1 MEYIESNF
9 GYLKGTKIEK
19 YYDHLIKAEFL
30 CEYYPIVTKIIVR
43 KVIEM
48 LLRDI
53 AQDSGMD
60 MNLSAL
66 TLLNSI
72 KLKSNIS
79 FSEEIYNSIEIILL
93 TDMRTFQKEIEIERY
108 LNINRNF
115 KDSSKGSI
123 LLFEGKRKFDARYK
137 EFKF

>member
-43 KVIEM
+43 KVMEM

-60 MNLSAL
+60 MNVSAL
-66 TLLNSI
+66 TLLNGI

-79 FSEEIYNSIEIILL
+79 FSEEIYNNIEIILANGYENIS
-93 TDMRTFQKEIEIERY
+93 KEIEIERY
-108 LNINRNF
+108 LNIQ
-115 KDSSKGSI
+115 
-123 LLFEGKRKFDARYK
+123 
-137 EFKF
+137 